1 MEDFLSQPQ
10 AGALSALRRVSGDIL
25 VLGAGGKMG
34 LHLCLMLRKALDSL
48 CRSDRVFAASRFSAP
63 GSRSLFESNSI
74 PTFAG
79 DFRDDA
85 FVETLPDCPIVFYLV
100 GVKFGTSDNLDL
112 LSDIN
117 VKLAEK
123 LALRFR
129 RSLIVAFST
138 GCVYSYATPESGGST
153 EDSETSPVGEYAIS
167 CLERE
172 KRFEEISRAHGTAV
186 ALIRLNYSVEFR
198 YGVLVD
204 IAKKLLQGDGIDLS
218 VGQVNVIWQNDAL
231 NHIIQ
236 CLEIADSPACPI
248 NITGAAILNVRDISI
263 RLGELLGCEPRF
275 SGKPN
280 PTAWLSNAGKS
291 HQRFGFP
298 SVSEELMMEWIA
310 TWLVQGGHTLE
321 KPTGFERRDGRF

>member
-1 MEDFLSQPQ
+1 
-10 AGALSALRRVSGDIL
+10 
-25 VLGAGGKMG
+25 MG
-34 LHLCLMLRKALDSL
+34 LHLSLMLRKALDSL
-48 CRSDRVFAASRFSAP
+48 GRSSRVFAASRFSAP

-85 FVETLPDCPIVFYLV
+85 FVETLPDCPTVFYLV

-112 LSDIN
+112 LTNIN

-153 EDSETSPVGEYAIS
+153 EDSETSPIGEYAIS

-204 IAKKLLQGDGIDLS
+204 IAKKLLQGDTIDLG

-248 NITGAAILNVRDISI
+248 NITGPSILNIRDISI

-275 SGKPN
+275 SGEPN

-291 HQRFGFP
+291 HQKFGFP

-310 TWLVQGGHTLE
+310 TWLVQGGSTLE